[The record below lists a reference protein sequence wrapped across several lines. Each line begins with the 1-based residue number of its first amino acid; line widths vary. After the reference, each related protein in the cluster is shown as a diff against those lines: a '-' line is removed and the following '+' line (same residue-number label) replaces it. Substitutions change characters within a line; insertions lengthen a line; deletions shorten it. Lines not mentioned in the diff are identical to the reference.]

1 MAHVPVLLEEVCEA
15 LQPAAGELLIDGTG
29 GSGGHAQ
36 ALLERI
42 GERGKLLILDWDPA
56 AAKRLSEKFVLDPR
70 VIVVNANFA
79 ALREILKD
87 IGWTAA
93 HKLLLDLGF
102 SSEQLEGSGR
112 GFSFKRNEPLMMT
125 YAPDATPVK
134 VLLTELSEEDLHGI
148 IREYGEERYARRI
161 ARAIRERMRRR
172 RIETSGEL
180 AEVIREAV
188 PAAYRRGRLPA
199 GGHGIDPATRTFQA
213 LRIFANSELENVR
226 RALRDLD
233 GILLPGGRAA
243 VISFHSLEDRIVKE
257 EFRRLA
263 REKAWNLLTKK
274 PIVAAK
280 EEISKNPRARSAK
293 LRAIEKPSV

>member
-1 MAHVPVLLEEVCEA
+1 MAHVPVLLEEVCSV
-15 LQPAAGELLIDGTG
+15 LQPNPGEVLIDGTG

-56 AAKRLSEKFVLDPR
+56 TAKRLSEKFARDPR

-79 ALREILKD
+79 ALREVLKD

-93 HKLLLDLGF
+93 HKLFLDLGF
-102 SSEQLEGSGR
+102 SSEQIETSGK
-112 GFSFKRNEPLMMT
+112 GFSFKRDEPLMMT

-188 PAAYRRGRLPA
+188 PVAYRRGR
-199 GGHGIDPATRTFQA
+199 IDPATRTFQA

-280 EEISKNPRARSAK
+280 GEVSKNPRARSAK